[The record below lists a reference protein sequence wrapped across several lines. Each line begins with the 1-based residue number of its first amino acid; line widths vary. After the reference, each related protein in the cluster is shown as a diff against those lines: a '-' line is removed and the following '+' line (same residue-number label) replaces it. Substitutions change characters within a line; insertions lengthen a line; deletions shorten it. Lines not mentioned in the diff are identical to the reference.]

1 MIKRFVMTVLLLATG
16 LALIAGAVAH
26 QLPKAWVPELLAQA
40 EGYVGGEG
48 AVVGGVFGLGLLVA
62 AIEPLRFRLMVMLAI
77 LYGIL
82 DVALLVDRYYRGQT
96 DVVPPVVFWVA
107 TTALM
112 MAFFPTRRRPRDDS
126 PAHRSLAQRPM
137 PVVPHDSPRGG
148 RSN

>member
-1 MIKRFVMTVLLLATG
+1 MIRRVVLGILLLAVG
-16 LALIAGAVAH
+16 LALIEGALVH
-26 QLPKAWVPELLAQA
+26 QLPRAWVPDLLAQA
-40 EGYVGGEG
+40 DRYLGGEG
-48 AVVGGVFGLGLLVA
+48 AVIGGVFGFGLLVA
-62 AIEPLRFRLMVMLAI
+62 ALDPRRFRFLVGLAI
-77 LYGIL
+77 LSGVL
-82 DVALLVDRYYRGQT
+82 SVGLLVDRYYAGQS

-137 PVVPHDSPRGG
+137 PVVPQDPPRGG